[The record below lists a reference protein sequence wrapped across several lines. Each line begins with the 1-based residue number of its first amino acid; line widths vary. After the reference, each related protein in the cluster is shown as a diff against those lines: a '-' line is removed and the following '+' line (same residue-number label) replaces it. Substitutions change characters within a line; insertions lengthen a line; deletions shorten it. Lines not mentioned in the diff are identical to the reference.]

1 MIKSPALFFAMVKY
15 FNIEFQRLRNFL
27 LLILLLCIKIFP
39 QVKSDSSVSI
49 TISAVGDLM
58 CHSVQYQY
66 AETQNDTFNFNPV
79 YRIVKQ
85 YLSSSDFTVGNLET
99 VVAGKAKRYSGYPLF
114 NSPDEYIDALK
125 NTGFDLLFTANNHA
139 LDRGEYGVLR
149 TIEILEKNKINYDG
163 TFVSQRDRDSIRIYD
178 IKSVKVAFLAYTY
191 GTNGNIVPKDKPY
204 LINKIDFNLIQKD
217 IQEARIKNADVVLVY
232 FHFGTEYK
240 REPDKFQKVVVD
252 STIKYGADIIIG
264 SHPHVIE
271 PMKMFKTNKGLLDS
285 GLVAYSLGNF
295 FTNQRWRYSDGGM
308 ILNISITKI
317 YPTNKIFISKIDYIP
332 TWTYKGKIDSKNEYV
347 VIPSQNIM
355 LNDIFSYLS
364 KADFQKMIQSFKD
377 TKEILERYG
386 LKLPYY
392 SN

>member
-1 MIKSPALFFAMVKY
+1 LSPALFFAMEKY
-15 FNIEFQRLRNFL
+15 FKREIKRLRICL
-27 LLILLLCIKIFP
+27 ILILLLCIKIFP

-58 CHSVQYQY
+58 CHSVQFKY
-66 AETQNDTFNFNPV
+66 AETQKDTFNFNPV

-85 YLSSSDFTVGNLET
+85 YLSIADFTVGNLET
-99 VVAGKAKRYSGYPLF
+99 VVAGKSKRYSGYPLF
-114 NSPDEYIDALK
+114 NSPDEYINALK
-125 NTGFDLLFTANNHA
+125 NAGFDLLFTANNHA

-149 TIEILEKNKINYDG
+149 TIEIINKNKINYDG
-163 TFVSQRDRDSIRIYD
+163 TFVSQRDRDSIRIFD
-178 IKSVKVAFLAYTY
+178 IKGIKVAFLAYTY
-191 GTNGNIVPKDKPY
+191 GTNGNIVPKEKPY

-217 IQEARIKNADVVLVY
+217 IQEARIKNANVVLVY

-240 REPDKFQKVVVD
+240 REPDNYQKIVVD

-271 PMKMFKTNKGLLDS
+271 PMKMFKTNNGSLDS

-295 FTNQRWRYSDGGM
+295 FTNQRWRYSDCGM
-308 ILNISITKI
+308 ILNISITKN
-317 YPTNKIFISKIDYIP
+317 YKTSKIFISKIDYVP

-347 VIPSQNIM
+347 VIPSQTYM
-355 LNDIFSYLS
+355 LNDIFSHLS
-364 KADFQKMIQSFKD
+364 KADFQKMFQSFKD
-377 TKEILERYG
+377 TREIVEKYG
-386 LKLPYY
+386 LRLPYY